1 MRARARQRD
10 KARVA
15 LAAAMLWLFA
25 GGTAA
30 AERLVISLSTH
41 RVMINQHFTGV
52 ELTLFGTV
60 EPDAASVGRPGG
72 GYTVVATV
80 LGPRESV
87 VTWRKERVLGI
98 WANARSKTFV
108 NAPSYLAVLS
118 NRPVDAIAAPEV
130 LRRFQIGLAHFPFT
144 EEGGT
149 AAATPDDE
157 FRAAFVRLKRQHSLY
172 REQPN
177 ALTFLTPNLFRAAI
191 TLPANVPVGDY
202 EVDVKLFIEGS
213 LLARETTAFEII
225 KAGFE
230 QVVATAAY
238 EQPLLYGLAT
248 AMLALLT
255 GWLGSVVFRRD

>member
-1 MRARARQRD
+1 MSRGRP
-10 KARVA
+10 VA
-15 LAAAMLWLFA
+15 AVLAALLWLLI
-25 GGTAA
+25 GGTAV

-41 RVMINQHFTGV
+41 RVLINQNFTGV

-60 EPDAASVGRPGG
+60 EQDAAAVGRPGG

-80 LGPRESV
+80 IGPRESV

-98 WANARSKTFV
+98 WANAQSKTFV

-118 NRPVDAIAAPEV
+118 NRPIDAIAGPDV
-130 LRRFQIGLAHFPFT
+130 LRRFQIGLAQFPLS
-144 EEGGT
+144 ERAG
-149 AAATPDDE
+149 AAATAPDDP
-157 FRAAFVRLKRQHSLY
+157 FRAAFVRLNREHGLY

-191 TLPANVPVGDY
+191 TLPANVPIGEY
-202 EVDVKLFIEGS
+202 EVEVKLFVEGS
-213 LLARETTAFEII
+213 LLARDNTAFEII

-230 QVVATAAY
+230 QLVANAAH
-238 EQPLLYGLAT
+238 EHSILYGLVT